1 MAGSYMKQRAG
12 IGGES
17 TIVFHDM
24 SRDVLRCMRDDVV
37 VCAGGDW
44 LMVSAGRL
52 LTLLDLVEQGQ
63 SLCQWLQFLM
73 LGCVRNCS
81 FVDVLVVC

>member
-1 MAGSYMKQRAG
+1 MRQRAG

-17 TIVFHDM
+17 TIVLHDM
-24 SRDVLRCMRDDVV
+24 SRGVLCCMRDDVV
-37 VCAGGDW
+37 VCDGGDW
-44 LMVSAGRL
+44 PMVSAGRL
-52 LTLLDLVEQGQ
+52 LTLLDRIEQGQ

-73 LGCVRNCS
+73 LGCVRTCS